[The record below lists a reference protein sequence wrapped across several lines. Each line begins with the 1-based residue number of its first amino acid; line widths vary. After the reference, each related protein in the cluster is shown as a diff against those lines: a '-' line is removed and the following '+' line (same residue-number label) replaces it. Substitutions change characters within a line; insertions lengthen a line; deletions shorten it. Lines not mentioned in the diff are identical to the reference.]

1 MAKQLP
7 LEPAQKTTLRI
18 PEHLHRRVKVRAAEE
33 GRHMSELVAR
43 TIEEYLARGVAQDSK
58 KPDR

>member
-7 LEPAQKTTLRI
+7 LEPIQKTTLRI

-33 GRHMSELVAR
+33 SKQMSELVAQAL
-43 TIEEYLARGVAQDSK
+43 EEYLAKPNPGDASK
-58 KPDR
+58 R